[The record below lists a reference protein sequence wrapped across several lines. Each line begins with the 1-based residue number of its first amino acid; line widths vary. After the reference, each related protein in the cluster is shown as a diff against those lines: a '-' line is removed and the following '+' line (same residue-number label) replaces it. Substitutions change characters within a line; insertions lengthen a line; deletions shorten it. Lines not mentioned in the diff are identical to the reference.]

1 MTGAGAPRDPHLMR
15 DDARTDAVD
24 VRGCDAPRTPSA
36 LSHFRS
42 WGGGPRFQ
50 RRPVTTLTAQAR
62 QPGSAAGPARPG
74 PQGPLAET
82 NCPGVPG
89 REIDG
94 KPARVLISRPRKRG
108 DGLVPRG
115 SAAKRGKNRRR
126 RVGRRREA
134 SSPSEGG
141 GESRSHEAGCAPR
154 VCAPRLRPG
163 RGRCAPRLDRVTH
176 ALPAPAPTPHLAD
189 D

>member
-42 WGGGPRFQ
+42 WGGGSPIS
-50 RRPVTTLTAQAR
+50 AQASD
-62 QPGSAAGPARPG
+62 GAHGASSSARKRSGARAPRSARAFG
-74 PQGPLAET
+74 RDKL
-82 NCPGVPG
+82 PGVPG
-89 REIDG
+89 SEIDG

-108 DGLVPRG
+108 EGLVPRG

-154 VCAPRLRPG
+154 VCAARLRPG